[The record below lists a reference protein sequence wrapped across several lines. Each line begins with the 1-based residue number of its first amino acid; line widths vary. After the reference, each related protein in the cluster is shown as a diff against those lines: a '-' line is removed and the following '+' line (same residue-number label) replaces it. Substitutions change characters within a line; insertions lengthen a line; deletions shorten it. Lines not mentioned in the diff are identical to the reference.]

1 MGDDE
6 KEVFVERGQ
15 VVGFFHGDE
24 GRFVGFNAVIVEFLL
39 GGKHDDGIDV
49 SGDGKG
55 MWRWFCTVRLT
66 LTVASNRLACRRNH
80 IHLKTLFVV
89 TEQTDFREAVE
100 GKPFQFLESHE
111 LAIDPKETH
120 VDRSLSH
127 YGDSTWESDYWL
139 TFRFPSSATEIPS
152 QDE

>member
-24 GRFVGFNAVIVEFLL
+24 GRFVGFNAVVVEFLL

-127 YGDSTWESDYWL
+127 YSDST
-139 TFRFPSSATEIPS
+139 
-152 QDE
+152 